1 VARRIFIP
9 MLFAKPN
16 TKRFLE
22 VTQLVLTFVSVCAV
36 VDASRIHSPP
46 DGRPGYYASIP
57 RPHATSNDRRLADLA
72 RVERK
77 RREAEQD
84 ASRRR
89 AELGVLVAQRELRA

>member
-1 VARRIFIP
+1 MASRIFIP
-9 MLFAKPN
+9 MLFAKPK

-22 VTQLVLTFVSVCAV
+22 VTQVVLTFVSVCAV

-46 DGRPGYYASIP
+46 DGRPGYYATIP
-57 RPHATSNDRRLADLA
+57 HPRATSNDRRLADLA

-77 RREAEQD
+77 RREAEQH

-89 AELGVLVAQRELRA
+89 AGLGVVVASRELHA

>member
-1 VARRIFIP
+1 

-22 VTQLVLTFVSVCAV
+22 ATQLVLTFVSVCAV
-36 VDASRIHSPP
+36 VDASRIYSPP

-57 RPHATSNDRRLADLA
+57 RPHTTSNDRRLADLA

-77 RREAEQD
+77 RREVEQH

-89 AELGVLVAQRELRA
+89 AELGALVAQREVRA

>member
-1 VARRIFIP
+1 
-9 MLFAKPN
+9 MLLPKPK
-16 TKRFLE
+16 TTRFLE
-22 VTQLVLTFVSVCAV
+22 LTQLVLTFVSVCSV

-57 RPHATSNDRRLADLA
+57 HPHETSNDRRLGDLA

-77 RREAEQD
+77 RREAEQH

-89 AELGVLVAQRELRA
+89 AELGESVSQRELLA